1 MQHKMLSCE
10 LCLYVELVEQV
21 HGMWDI
27 HTVAVTEYQKTKFLQ
42 RTSLPRKANAVLQYQ
57 SVSTIDTV
65 FAYVYLSF
73 LKWLDELKFL

>member
-1 MQHKMLSCE
+1 MQHKMLSCG

-42 RTSLPRKANAVLQYQ
+42 RTSLPRKANAVLQYWG
-57 SVSTIDTV
+57 VSTIDTV
-65 FAYVYLSF
+65 FASVYISILE
-73 LKWLDELKFL
+73 WLDEVKCL